1 MLVSTIKEA
10 DLTPELVNR
19 LLFQGLEDSGESA
32 DCILVLGSTKAA
44 KYRIPV
50 AVEAYKA
57 GRAKKILLCGGKRRE
72 FPDGMRTEAEDM
84 YRVALKLGVPQENLI
99 LENSSM
105 NTVENILFAMIALQR
120 TLWLNRVSRVLLVTT
135 AYHMRRSL
143 AIARYLFPAHITVL
157 PCPANDTSTRRDNW
171 MDTPT
176 GTQRARNE
184 VWKLVSYVTDGV
196 IPDFEV

>member
-1 MLVSTIKEA
+1 MLVSAVKEI
-10 DLTPELVNR
+10 DLTPELIDR
-19 LLFQGLEDSGESA
+19 LLFRGLEDSGENA
-32 DCILVLGSTKAA
+32 DCILVLGSMKAA
-44 KYRIPV
+44 KYRMPV
-50 AVEAYKA
+50 AVEAYKV

-84 YRVALKLGVPQENLI
+84 YRVALKLGVTQENLI

-120 TLWLNRVSRVLLVTT
+120 TLWLNRVNRVLLVTT

-171 MDTPT
+171 MDTPI

-184 VWKLVSYVTDGV
+184 AWKLVSYVTDGV